1 MRILLVIVN
10 FNQIK
15 EIANFLAQVKEK
27 WPMIDSL
34 VVDDGS
40 TDGSEKVA
48 ENLGYTTVKHSRNLG
63 IGAAIRSGVFFAH
76 EKNYEAVL
84 IMSSNGK
91 MNPEEISLVTQPV
104 QDQRCDYVTGS
115 RFHRQGKSVGLSLF
129 RRIAI
134 PAFSSFSYFF
144 FGRYFSD
151 ITCGFRCYRIDFLF
165 QPPLKLEQDWLN
177 RYELEYY
184 IHYYACRMKLRIEE
198 VPVTIRYDHLEKN
211 RKSKIKPIVGW
222 WSMVRP
228 LIFLKF
234 GLKK

>member
-10 FNQIK
+10 YNQIK
-15 EIANFLAQVKEK
+15 EIERFLVQVKNY
-27 WPMIDSL
+27 WPVADSL

-40 TDGSEKVA
+40 TDGSEKVPGVF
-48 ENLGYTTVKHSRNLG
+48 GYKVLKHSQNQG
-63 IGAAIRSGVFFAH
+63 IGAAIRSGILQARL
-76 EKNYEAVL
+76 KNYDAVL

-91 MNPEEISLVTQPV
+91 MNPEEIPVVTRPIQEG
-104 QDQRCDYVTGS
+104 RADYVTGS

-129 RRIAI
+129 RRLAI
-134 PAFSSFSYFF
+134 PAFSLMSYFF

-165 QPPLKLEQDWLN
+165 QPPLRIEQEWLS

-184 IHYYACRMKLRIEE
+184 IHYYACRKSLRIEQ

-228 LIFLKF
+228 LIFLKLK
-234 GLKK
+234 LKK